1 MLGVIS
7 PFLAIH
13 IAFGGALQRLG
24 LGKQFLDRVDKVPDP
39 PGAFTPVFCIAPLKL
54 EGAEAISVDGQ
65 LLLKLVEEVCRQAV
79 DFSGL
84 GMARKR
90 VLVWDLKVGV
100 VMDAGESAAVGDL
113 VVERKETVSMEGI
126 LGWEPGVHGEGVS
139 GAEEIRV
146 PVLRGIKR
154 VLGGV
159 QVIGEV
165 AASIIS

>member
-1 MLGVIS
+1 
-7 PFLAIH
+7 
-13 IAFGGALQRLG
+13 
-24 LGKQFLDRVDKVPDP
+24 VDEVPDAP
-39 PGAFTPVFCIAPLKL
+39 RALTPVLRIAPLKL
-54 EGAEAISVDGQ
+54 EGAEAVSVDGQ

-90 VLVWDLKVGV
+90 VVIWDLEVGV

-113 VVERKETVSMEGI
+113 VVERKETVTMEGI
-126 LGWEPGVHGEGVS
+126 LGWESGVHGEGVG

-146 PVLRGIKR
+146 PVLGGIKR
-154 VLGGV
+154 VLRGV

-165 AASIIS
+165 AASVIS